1 MAYGDDVESGGVEG
15 GLGHGLERYPSGT
28 TSYPLRVPDGDAHR
42 LPYTVEPTRY
52 DLTLFPDLD
61 SATFSGDERV
71 RIFVHEPT
79 GEIVLNAVDLEIQE
93 ARLVGDEGAGQPGRV
108 SFDEAEERA
117 VIAFDEPVEAGD
129 HTLELRFSGV
139 LNDQLQGFYLSRFTD
154 EDGVS
159 HTIATTQF
167 EATDARRAF
176 PCWDEPDRKA
186 SFAVT
191 LVVDEGLTAIS
202 NSETEEVTDAGEGRK
217 QYRFAETMR
226 MSTYLAAFVVGPF
239 ELTDPVD
246 VDGVP
251 LRVACVPGKGDLTGF
266 AMDIGAHAL
275 RFFTEYFGIP
285 YPAGKLDLIALPD
298 FAMGAMENLG
308 AVTFRESVLLVDTE
322 RATRVE
328 LERVADVVAH
338 EIAHMWFGD
347 LVTMRWWNGI
357 WLNEAFATF
366 MEMLCVDDFRP
377 DWLRWVTFGLSRGS
391 AMVTDGLATT
401 RPVEF
406 PVVRPE
412 DAEAMFDVLT
422 YEKGAGVVRM
432 LERYVGAD
440 SFRRGIAE
448 YIAKHSYA
456 NTETTDLWDSVEAAT
471 GEPARSTMD
480 TWIYQGG
487 YPVISVAADDD
498 AGTITLTQSRFR
510 YLPGG
515 DDAEARWKAPVLLRA
530 SVGGE
535 VIRHRL
541 VMSDELTTVEL
552 GGPPEWVVVNEG
564 GWGFYRVRYEQ
575 ELLDRIT
582 AETDRLDALERFN
595 LANDT
600 WAAVLAGLSPVGN
613 FLKLARLYG
622 DESHPSL
629 WTAVLAPL
637 EYLDRM
643 LEPESRPVLQGYV
656 RELVGPAFE
665 RLGWAPVD
673 GEGETTRTLRA
684 TLLRAL
690 GVLGADAD
698 VRKKAAEVQSGYLSD
713 RDSVDPDVA
722 AAATAIVAAA
732 GGRTDYERHLE
743 RFSNPATP
751 QEEMRFLFSL
761 AAFEDEEL
769 ARRTMDL
776 ARTEVRTQNAP
787 FVISQLLANR
797 TTGPVAWEMVK
808 EHWDE
813 LVERFPDNLHD
824 RMLEGVTT
832 LSTPELAEDVHA
844 FMAEHPLATKQRT
857 MDQILERLRIAVA
870 FRRREAEH
878 LVAAIEAV

>member
-1 MAYGDDVESGGVEG
+1 MAPPAS
-15 GLGHGLERYPSGT
+15 LA
-28 TSYPLRVPDGDAHR
+28 RVPDGDAHR
-42 LPYTVEPTRY
+42 LPYTVEPTCY
-52 DLTLFPDLD
+52 DLTLRPDLD
-61 SATFSGDERV
+61 AATFTGEESVRV
-71 RIFVHEPT
+71 IVHEPT
-79 GEIVLNAVDLEIQE
+79 AEIVLNAADLEIHHAGVMGHDG
-93 ARLVGDEGAGQPGRV
+93 ARHSGRV
-108 SFDEAEERA
+108 TLDQAEERA
-117 VIAFDEPVEAGD
+117 VIAFEEPVPAGD
-129 HTLELRFSGV
+129 HTLQLSFSGV
-139 LNDQLQGFYLSRFTD
+139 LNDQLQGFYLSQFTD
-154 EDGVS
+154 GQGVN

-186 SFAVT
+186 TFAVT
-191 LVVDEGLTAIS
+191 LVVDEDLTAIS
-202 NSETEEVTDAGEGRK
+202 NSEIEEVRDAEQGKK

-251 LRVACVPGKGDLTGF
+251 LRVACVPGKGNLTEF
-266 AMDIGAHAL
+266 ALDIGAHAL
-275 RFFTEYFGIP
+275 RFFTEYFAIP

-308 AVTFRESVLLVDTE
+308 AVTFRESVLLIDPE

-406 PVVRPE
+406 PVRRPE

-432 LERYVGAD
+432 LERYVGAEY
-440 SFRRGIAE
+440 FRRGIAE

-487 YPVISVAADDD
+487 YPVLSASADDD

-510 YLPGG
+510 YLPGNE
-515 DDAEARWKAPVLLRA
+515 DAAARWKAPVLLRA

-541 VMSDELTTVEL
+541 VMSDESTTVDL

-564 GWGFYRVRYEQ
+564 GWGFYRVRYDK

-595 LANDT
+595 LASDT
-600 WAAVLAGLSPVGN
+600 WAAVVAGLSPVGN
-613 FLKLARLYG
+613 FLSLARLYG
-622 DESHPSL
+622 AETHPSL

-643 LEPESRPVLQGYV
+643 MEPGRRALLQSYV

-665 RLGWAPVD
+665 RLGWTPVD

-690 GVLGADAD
+690 GVLGADPE
-698 VRKKAAEVQSGYLSD
+698 VRKKTAEVQASYLSD

-732 GGRTDYERHLE
+732 GTTTDYERHLD
-743 RFSNPATP
+743 RFAHPATP

-761 AAFEDEEL
+761 AAFEDEDL
-769 ARRTMDL
+769 ARRTMEL

-787 FVISQLLANR
+787 FLISQLLANR
-797 TTGPVAWEMVK
+797 TTGAVAWELVK

-813 LVERFPDNLHD
+813 LLERFPDNLHD

-832 LSTPELAEDVHA
+832 FSAPDLADDVRT
-844 FMAEHPLATKQRT
+844 FMADHPLATKQRT
-857 MDQILERLRIAVA
+857 MEQILERLEIAVA
-870 FRRREAEH
+870 FRRREGPG
-878 LVAAIEAV
+878 LAAAFEAL

>member
-1 MAYGDDVESGGVEG
+1 MDFEATR
-15 GLGHGLERYPSGT
+15 LAPPAILPW
-28 TSYPLRVPDGDAHR
+28 VPDRDAHR

-52 DLTLFPDLD
+52 DLTLSPDLH
-61 SATFSGDERV
+61 SATFTGEELVRV
-71 RIFVHEPT
+71 TVHEPT
-79 GEIVLNAVDLEIQE
+79 TEMVLNAVDLEIHE
-93 ARLVGDEGAGQPGRV
+93 AGLLGDDGAGQPGRV
-108 SFDEAEERA
+108 TLDQGEETA
-117 VIAFDEPVEAGD
+117 VVAFEEPVPAGD
-129 HTLELRFSGV
+129 HTLRLRFSGV
-139 LNDQLQGFYLSRFTD
+139 LNDQLQGFYRSRFTD

-191 LVVDEGLTAIS
+191 LIVDDGLTAIS
-202 NSETEEVTDAGEGRK
+202 NSEMEEVSDAGHGKK
-217 QYRFAETMR
+217 QYRFAPTMR

-239 ELTDPVD
+239 ELTEPVD

-251 LRVACVPGKGDLTGF
+251 LRVACVPGKSDLTGF
-266 AMDIGAHAL
+266 ALDIGAHAL

-308 AVTFRESVLLVDTE
+308 AVTFRESVLLIDPE

-406 PVVRPE
+406 PVHRPG

-440 SFRRGIAE
+440 CFRRGIAE

-456 NTETTDLWDSVEAAT
+456 NTETTDLWDSIEAAT

-487 YPVISVAADDD
+487 YPVISVAADDE

-510 YLPGG
+510 YLSTGE
-515 DDAEARWKAPVLLRA
+515 DAEARWKVPTMLRA

-535 VIRHRL
+535 IVRHRL
-541 VMSDELTTVEL
+541 VMSDEVTTVDV

-595 LANDT
+595 LASDT
-600 WAAVLAGLSPVGN
+600 WAAVLAGLSPVDN

-622 DESHPSL
+622 DETHPSL

-643 LEPESRPVLQGYV
+643 MEPGTRPLLQGYV
-656 RELVGPAFE
+656 RDLVSPAFE

-690 GVLGADAD
+690 GVLGGDEE
-698 VRKKAAEVQSGYLSD
+698 VRKKASEVQASYFAD

-732 GGRTDYERHLE
+732 GSTTDYERHLD
-743 RFSNPATP
+743 RFTNPATP

-761 AAFEDEEL
+761 TAFEDEDL
-769 ARRTMDL
+769 ARRTMEL

-797 TTGPVAWEMVK
+797 TTGPLAWEVVK

-832 LSTPELAEDVHA
+832 LSTPELADDVRA
-844 FMAEHPLATKQRT
+844 FMADHPLTTKQRT
-857 MDQILERLRIAVA
+857 MEQILERLEIAVA
-870 FRRREAEH
+870 FRRREAGG
-878 LVAAIEAV
+878 LAAAFKAV

>member
-1 MAYGDDVESGGVEG
+1 
-15 GLGHGLERYPSGT
+15 
-28 TSYPLRVPDGDAHR
+28 VPDGDTHR

-52 DLTLFPDLD
+52 DLTLCPDLD
-61 SATFSGDERV
+61 AATFDGEERV
-71 RIFVHEPT
+71 RVIVHEPT
-79 GEIVLNAVDLEIQE
+79 AEIMLNAADLEIHE
-93 ARLVGDEGAGQPGRV
+93 AGLMGEDGADRSARVTFDEG
-108 SFDEAEERA
+108 EERA
-117 VIAFDEPVEAGD
+117 VLSFEEPVPAGD
-129 HTLELRFSGV
+129 HTLRLTFSGV
-139 LNDQLQGFYLSRFTD
+139 LNDQLQGFYRSRFTD
-154 EDGVS
+154 AEGVS

-186 SFAVT
+186 SFVVT
-191 LVVDEGLTAIS
+191 LIVDENLTAIS
-202 NSETEEVTDAGEGRK
+202 NSEIEEVGDAGPGKKRC
-217 QYRFAETMR
+217 RFAETMR

-239 ELTDPVD
+239 ELTEPVD

-266 AMDIGAHAL
+266 ALEIGAHAL
-275 RFFTEYFGIP
+275 RFFTEYFDIP

-308 AVTFRESVLLVDTE
+308 AVTFRESVLLIDPD

-406 PVVRPE
+406 PVRRPVE
-412 DAEAMFDVLT
+412 AEAMFDILT

-448 YIAKHSYA
+448 YIAKHSYD

-487 YPVISVAADDD
+487 YPVLSIAADDE

-510 YLPGG
+510 YLPGE
-515 DDAEARWKAPVLLRA
+515 DDGARWKAPVLLRA

-535 VIRHRL
+535 VVRHRL
-541 VMSDELTTVEL
+541 VMGDETTTVEL

-564 GWGFYRVRYEQ
+564 GWGFYRVHYEQ
-575 ELLDRIT
+575 DLLDRIT

-595 LANDT
+595 LASDT
-600 WAAVLAGLSPVGN
+600 WAAVVAGLSPVGN
-613 FLKLARLYG
+613 FLSLARLYG
-622 DESHPSL
+622 DETHPSL
-629 WTAVLAPL
+629 WAAVLAPL
-637 EYLDRM
+637 DYLDRM
-643 LEPESRPVLQGYV
+643 MEPDARPVLQRYV
-656 RELVGPAFE
+656 RDLVGPAFE

-684 TLLRAL
+684 TVLRAL
-690 GVLGADAD
+690 GVLGADPE
-698 VRKKAAEVQSGYLSD
+698 VRKKAAEVEACYFAD
-713 RDSVDPDVA
+713 RASVDPDVA
-722 AAATAIVAAA
+722 AATTAVVAAA
-732 GGRTDYERHLE
+732 GSTADYERYLD
-743 RFSNPATP
+743 RFANPATP

-761 AAFEDEEL
+761 AAFDGEEL
-769 ARRTMDL
+769 ARRTMEL

-787 FVISQLLANR
+787 FLISQLLANR
-797 TTGPVAWEMVK
+797 TAGPVAWQMVK

-813 LVERFPDNLHD
+813 LLERFPDNLHD
-824 RMLEGVTT
+824 RMLDGMTT
-832 LSTPELAEDVHA
+832 LSTPELADDVA
-844 FMAEHPLATKQRT
+844 SFMADHPLATKQRT
-857 MDQILERLRIAVA
+857 MDQMLERLEIAVA
-870 FRRREAEH
+870 FRRREAAG
-878 LVAAIEAV
+878 LVAAFEAV